1 MSIQYSTWPNIEG
14 VRMLSRPKAGFYT
27 GPALYCPSARM
38 YVIST
43 KLRVC
48 NAKMNTVPL
57 SFIKNHKY
65 HSNRMREGHA
75 VIRRHALKMILKKVR
90 LLLKISNIAEIER
103 RCEVQVDRKHDNNL
117 FQASLRPK

>member
-1 MSIQYSTWPNIEG
+1 MCVPDAKVTLG
-14 VRMLSRPKAGFYT
+14 KPKIDA
-27 GPALYCPSARM
+27 
-38 YVIST
+38 
-43 KLRVC
+43 
-48 NAKMNTVPL
+48 VPL
-57 SFIKNHKY
+57 SSIKIHKY
-65 HSNRMREGHA
+65 YSKRMREGHA